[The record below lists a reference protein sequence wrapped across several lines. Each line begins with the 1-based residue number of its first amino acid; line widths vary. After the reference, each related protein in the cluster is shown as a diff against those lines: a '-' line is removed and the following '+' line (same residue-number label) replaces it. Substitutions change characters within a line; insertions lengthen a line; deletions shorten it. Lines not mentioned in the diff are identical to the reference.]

1 MNNFQTKSLSDS
13 EVNLG
18 AKSDILRYEV
28 RIAHFV
34 PLSLSFSKTH
44 TYFLSLSHTHT
55 LFLRSFLYLCVYF
68 ILFFSFFFILST
80 FLAIAKSC

>member
-1 MNNFQTKSLSDS
+1 MNNFQSKSLSDS

-34 PLSLSFSKTH
+34 PLSLSQK
-44 TYFLSLSHTHT
+44 HTHT
-55 LFLRSFLYLCVYF
+55 FSLSPTHAHSLPALISLSLCLLYTFFL
-68 ILFFSFFFILST
+68 ILFHSLNISND
-80 FLAIAKSC
+80 S